1 MAKEKDIIR
10 NNDIAKA
17 IGIPAL
23 NIPKYSKSVIN
34 NANGYARATRPENV
48 SQVSETI
55 KVFRQDNNVTK
66 HSLEE
71 WEKWYNK
78 KYPEAISKATDEAWI
93 KFSEVLDNLKTV
105 TKEDIAAW
113 EKDLIIYKTYTGL
126 MIQDAI
132 IKDIAKKM
140 RVESRLATV
149 EEESMGIDGYINN
162 KPVQIK
168 ARTYESNHNERFD
181 KHIIIVY
188 YEKDARTSDIS
199 YEYNPDDF
207 R

>member
-1 MAKEKDIIR
+1 MAKEIIR
-10 NNDIAKA
+10 NNNIAKA
-17 IGIPAL
+17 IGIPSL
-23 NIPKYSKSVIN
+23 DIPKYSKSVIN

-55 KVFRQDNNVTK
+55 KVFRQDNNVAN

-93 KFSEVLDNLKTV
+93 KFSEVLDYLKTV

-149 EEESMGIDGYINN
+149 EEESMGIDGYINK

-181 KHIIIVY
+181 ERIIIVY
-188 YEKDARTSDIS
+188 YEKDARTSDVS